1 MLKAFLTGIS
11 IYTFGCIIYIVT
23 LGHELIQLI
32 ELILLG
38 TPGFSAF
45 VAVYLSPRHKIAMGP
60 LLAVCQTLIGQLMA
74 YFYKSF
80 GGHVDNIGDIFTTL
94 LIIFLYNLTLCV
106 IGSIFGLICG
116 KIYKKLD

>member
-1 MLKAFLTGIS
+1 MLKAFLIGIC

-45 VAVYLSPRHKIAMGP
+45 AAVYLSPRYKMAMGL
-60 LLAVCQTLIGQLMA
+60 LLAVCQTLTGELMA
-74 YFYKSF
+74 YIYKSF

-94 LIIFLYNLTLCV
+94 LIVFLYNLILCI
-106 IGSIFGLICG
+106 IGSVLGLIC
-116 KIYKKLD
+116 KKFHKN

>member
-11 IYTFGCIIYIVT
+11 IYTFGCIIYTVT

-45 VAVYLSPRHKIAMGP
+45 AAIYLSPRYKIAMGL
-60 LLAVCQTLIGQLMA
+60 LLAICQTLIGQLMA
-74 YFYKSF
+74 YIYKSF
-80 GGHVDNIGDIFTTL
+80 GGHVDNIGDIFTAL
-94 LIIFLYNLTLCV
+94 LIIFLYNLILCI
-106 IGSIFGLICG
+106 IGSVLRLIYR
-116 KIYKKLD
+116 KFYKN